1 MKTKINFLLAICA
14 LVTAFA
20 GHAQNLVENLSGD
33 EVTIVFKNANDQS
46 VSKAE
51 HKQSGRMIHYDP
63 GKSIT
68 IVTSKGDTL
77 TYQQSEIYRI
87 QRKRPYNMAFTSEFG
102 EGGPRHGYIGEYNFE
117 LGVTTH
123 TPIGFSTVQGYQ
135 FLPWLRVGAGYQ
147 FMRMKGLQKLNEEG
161 KLVPATAY
169 FNAIFG
175 DAKVFFTRSLFNP
188 FVDVRLGAM
197 LDYGGSFFYDASIG
211 CRFGFRSSK
220 RLAFNFA
227 FGLANAKFII
237 TNADRRAALLIRAGF
252 EF

>member
-1 MKTKINFLLAICA
+1 MKTKNYFLLAICA

-20 GHAQNLVENLSGD
+20 GHAQNLVENLSED

-51 HKQSGRMIHYDP
+51 HKQSGRMLHYDR

-68 IVTSKGDTL
+68 IVTAKGDTL
-77 TYQQSEIYRI
+77 TYLQSEIYRI

-102 EGGPRHGYIGEYNFE
+102 EGGPQHGYIGEYNFE
-117 LGVTTH
+117 LG
-123 TPIGFSTVQGYQ
+123 
-135 FLPWLRVGAGYQ
+135 
-147 FMRMKGLQKLNEEG
+147 EG

-211 CRFGFRSSK
+211 CRFGLRSSK

-237 TNADRRAALLIRAGF
+237 TNADRRAALLMRAGF